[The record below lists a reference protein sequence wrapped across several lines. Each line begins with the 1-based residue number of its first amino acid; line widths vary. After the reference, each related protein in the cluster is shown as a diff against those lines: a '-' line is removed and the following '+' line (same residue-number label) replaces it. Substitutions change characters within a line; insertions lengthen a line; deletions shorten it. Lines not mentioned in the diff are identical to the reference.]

1 MGFLGTL
8 GYYICI
14 PFAALLRLFYNM
26 TGSYGLSLIFFT
38 LIIKLVLL
46 PFQMKSKKSMIRMNR
61 MSGKMQ
67 EIKRKYA
74 NNPARQQEETQKMY
88 AEQGVNPMSGCLWNI
103 LPMFF
108 LIALYAII
116 RQPIT
121 HFMMLDSSVV
131 DSARSALQTA
141 GIDISSIVNVAKD
154 GTMQMKAFGQI
165 TMVNMINTSLPD
177 FAASIPGWISVNY
190 NFLGMDLSVLPSD
203 VIKTFVFEWSNIG
216 VILMPVISAAL
227 SFLMSKASMTGQ
239 SKQNP
244 AASQMKMMMWMMP
257 LMSLWIGFT
266 LPAALCVYWIAQS
279 AFSAI
284 QEWLM
289 GKFYNQKIEEEENQ
303 RQEAI
308 EADRKRRQEEAKRL
322 QEDQRKQS
330 AQKLTLKEKR
340 RAAQEAKANKP
351 KKASTNENGRVGDRP
366 YARGRAYQERRYGD
380 FNEK

>member
-14 PFAALLRLFYNM
+14 PFAALLRLFYNL

-67 EIKRKYA
+67 EIKKKYA

-88 AEQGVNPMSGCLWNI
+88 AEQGVNPMSGCLWSI

-216 VILMPVISAAL
+216 VVLMPVISAAL

-284 QEWLM
+284 QEWFM

-308 EADRKRRQEEAKRL
+308 ESDRKRRQEEAKRL

-366 YARGRAYQERRYGD
+366 YARGRAYQESRYGD
-380 FNEK
+380 SNEK

>member
-14 PFAALLRLFYNM
+14 PFAALLRLFYNL

-38 LIIKLVLL
+38 LVIKLVLL
-46 PFQMKSKKSMIRMNR
+46 PFQMKSKKSMVRMNR

-67 EIKRKYA
+67 EIKKKYA
-74 NNPARQQEETQKMY
+74 NNPAKQQEETQKLY
-88 AEQGVNPMSGCLWNI
+88 TEQGVNPMSGCLWSI

-131 DSARSALQTA
+131 DSALSALQTA
-141 GIDISSIVNVAKD
+141 SVDISKIAHAAKD
-154 GTMQMKAFGQI
+154 GTLQITAFGQI
-165 TMVNMINTSLPD
+165 MMVNAVNTKLPE

-190 NFLGMDLSVLPSD
+190 NFLGMDLSVLPSE
-203 VIKTFVFEWSNIG
+203 VIKTFTFTWSNIG
-216 VILMPVISAAL
+216 VVLMPVISAFL

-239 SKQNP
+239 SSQNP
-244 AASQMKMMMWMMP
+244 AAGQMKMMMWMMP

-284 QEWLM
+284 QEWYM
-289 GKFYNQKIEEEENQ
+289 GKFYNQKIEEEENL

-308 EADRKRRQEEAKRL
+308 EADRKRRQEEAKIS
-322 QEDQRKQS
+322 QEEQRRQS
-330 AQKLTLKEKR
+330 VQKLTLKEKR
-340 RAAQEAKANKP
+340 KAAQEAKSNKP

-366 YARGRAYQERRYGD
+366 YARGRAYQESRYGD
-380 FNEK
+380 SNEK

>member
-14 PFAALLRLFYNM
+14 PFAALLRLFYNL

-38 LIIKLVLL
+38 LVIKLVLL

-67 EIKRKYA
+67 EIKKKYA
-74 NNPARQQEETQKMY
+74 NNPAKQQEETQKLY
-88 AEQGVNPMSGCLWNI
+88 SEQGVNPMSGCLWSI

-131 DSARSALQTA
+131 NSALSALQTA
-141 GIDISSIVNVAKD
+141 GIDISNIARAAKD
-154 GTMQMKAFGQI
+154 GTMQITAFGQI
-165 TMVNMINTSLPD
+165 MMVNAINTKLPD

-190 NFLGMDLSVLPSD
+190 NFLGMDLSILPSD
-203 VIKTFVFEWSNIG
+203 VIKTFTFTWSNIG
-216 VILMPVISAAL
+216 VILMPVISAVL
-227 SFLMSKASMTGQ
+227 SFLMSMASMIGQ

-244 AASQMKMMMWMMP
+244 AAGQMKMMMWMMP

-284 QEWLM
+284 QEWFM

-308 EADRKRRQEEAKRL
+308 EADRKRRQEDAKKI
-322 QEDQRKQS
+322 QEQQRQQS
-330 AQKLTLKEKR
+330 VQKLTLKEKR
-340 RAAQEAKANKP
+340 KVAQEAKTNKP

-366 YARGRAYQERRYGD
+366 YARGRAYQESRYGD
-380 FNEK
+380 SNEK

>member
-14 PFAALLRLFYNM
+14 PFAALLRLFYNL

-38 LIIKLVLL
+38 LVIKLVLL
-46 PFQMKSKKSMIRMNR
+46 PFQMKSKKSMVRMNR

-67 EIKRKYA
+67 EIKKKYA
-74 NNPARQQEETQKMY
+74 NNPAKQQEETQKLY
-88 AEQGVNPMSGCLWNI
+88 AEQGVNPMSGCLWSI

-121 HFMMLDSSVV
+121 HFMMLNSSVV
-131 DSARSALQTA
+131 TSALSALQSA
-141 GIDISSIVNVAKD
+141 GVDISNIAHAAKD
-154 GTMQMKAFGQI
+154 GTMQITAFGQI
-165 TMVNMINTSLPD
+165 MMVNAINTKLPD
-177 FAASIPGWISVNY
+177 FAASVPGWISVNY
-190 NFLGMDLSVLPSD
+190 SFLGMDLSVLPSD
-203 VIKTFVFEWSNIG
+203 VIKTFTFTWSNIG
-216 VILMPVISAAL
+216 VVLMPIISAFL
-227 SFLMSKASMTGQ
+227 SFLMSMASMIGQ

-244 AASQMKMMMWMMP
+244 AAGQMKMMMWMMP

-284 QEWLM
+284 QEWFM

-308 EADRKRRQEEAKRL
+308 EADRKRRQEEARKI
-322 QEDQRKQS
+322 QEAQRQQS

-340 RAAQEAKANKP
+340 KVAQEAKSNKP
-351 KKASTNENGRVGDRP
+351 KRASTNENGRVGDRP
-366 YARGRAYQERRYGD
+366 YARGRAYQESRYGD
-380 FNEK
+380 SNEK

>member
-14 PFAALLRLFYNM
+14 PFAALLRLFYNL

-38 LIIKLVLL
+38 LVIKLVLL
-46 PFQMKSKKSMIRMNR
+46 PFQMKSKKSMMRMNR
-61 MSGKMQ
+61 LSGKMQ
-67 EIKRKYA
+67 EIKQKYA
-74 NNPARQQEETQKMY
+74 NNPAKQQEETQKLY
-88 AEQGVNPMSGCLWNI
+88 AEQGVNPMSGCLWSV

-121 HFMMLDSSVV
+121 HFMMLNSSVV
-131 DSARSALQTA
+131 DSALAALQNA

-154 GTMQMKAFGQI
+154 GAMQIKPFGQI
-165 TMVNMINTSLPD
+165 MMVKAINTNLPD

-190 NFLGMDLSVLPSD
+190 NFLGMDLSIQPSD
-203 VIKTFVFEWSNIG
+203 VIKAFTFTWSNIG
-216 VILMPVISAAL
+216 VVLMPVVSAAL
-227 SFLMSKASMTGQ
+227 SFLMSMASMTGQ

-279 AFSAI
+279 AFSAL

-289 GKFYNQKIEEEENQ
+289 GKFYNQKIEEEENR

-308 EADRKRRQEEAKRL
+308 ESDRKRRQEEAKKL
-322 QEDQRKQS
+322 QEGQRQN
-330 AQKLTLKEKR
+330 ATQKLSLKEKR
-340 RAAQEAKANKP
+340 KAAQEAKENKP

-366 YARGRAYQERRYGD
+366 YARGRAYQETRYGES
-380 FNEK
+380 NEK

>member
-14 PFAALLRLFYNM
+14 PFAALLRLFYNL

-38 LIIKLVLL
+38 LVIKLVLL

-67 EIKRKYA
+67 EIKKKYA
-74 NNPARQQEETQKMY
+74 NNPAKQQEETQKLY
-88 AEQGVNPMSGCLWNI
+88 SEQGVNPMSGCLWSI

-131 DSARSALQTA
+131 NSALSALQTA
-141 GIDISSIVNVAKD
+141 GIDISNIARAAKD
-154 GTMQMKAFGQI
+154 GTMQITAFGQI
-165 TMVNMINTSLPD
+165 MMVNAINTKLPD

-190 NFLGMDLSVLPSD
+190 NFLGMDLSILPSD
-203 VIKTFVFEWSNIG
+203 VIKTFTFTWSNIG
-216 VILMPVISAAL
+216 VILMPVISAVL
-227 SFLMSKASMTGQ
+227 SFLMSMASMIGQ

-244 AASQMKMMMWMMP
+244 AAGQMKMMMWMMP

-284 QEWLM
+284 QEWFM

-308 EADRKRRQEEAKRL
+308 EADRKRRQEDAKKI
-322 QEDQRKQS
+322 QEQQRQQS
-330 AQKLTLKEKR
+330 VQKLTLKEKR
-340 RAAQEAKANKP
+340 KVAQEAKTNRP

-366 YARGRAYQERRYGD
+366 YARGRAYQESRYGD
-380 FNEK
+380 SNEK

>member
-8 GYYICI
+8 GYYVCI
-14 PFAALLRLFYNM
+14 PFAALLRLFYNL

-38 LIIKLVLL
+38 LVIKLVLL
-46 PFQMKSKKSMIRMNR
+46 PFQMKSKKSMVRMNR

-67 EIKRKYA
+67 EIKQKYA
-74 NNPARQQEETQKMY
+74 NNPTKQQEETQKLY
-88 AEQGVNPMSGCLWNI
+88 SEQGVNPMSGCLWSI

-131 DSARSALQTA
+131 DSALSALQTA

-154 GTMQMKAFGQI
+154 GAMQIKPFGQI
-165 TMVNMINTSLPD
+165 MMVNAINTNLPD

-190 NFLGMDLSVLPSD
+190 NFLGMDLSIQPSD
-203 VIKTFVFEWSNIG
+203 VLKAFTFTWSNIG
-216 VILMPVISAAL
+216 VVLMPVVSAAL
-227 SFLMSKASMTGQ
+227 SFLMSMASMTGQ
-239 SKQNP
+239 SKQGP

-284 QEWLM
+284 QEWFM
-289 GKFYNQKIEEEENQ
+289 GKFYNQKIEEEENR

-308 EADRKRRQEEAKRL
+308 EADRKRRQEEARIK
-322 QEDQRKQS
+322 QEEQRKQTT
-330 AQKLTLKEKR
+330 QKLTLKEKR
-340 RAAQEAKANKP
+340 KAAQETKTNKP

-366 YARGRAYQERRYGD
+366 YARGRAYQENRYGD
-380 FNEK
+380 SNEK

>member
-8 GYYICI
+8 GYYVCI
-14 PFAALLRLFYNM
+14 PFAALLRLFYNL

-38 LIIKLVLL
+38 LVIKLVLL
-46 PFQMKSKKSMIRMNR
+46 PFQMKSKKSMVRMNR

-67 EIKRKYA
+67 EIKQKYA
-74 NNPARQQEETQKMY
+74 NNPAKQQEETQKLY
-88 AEQGVNPMSGCLWNI
+88 TEQGVNPMSGCLWSI

-131 DSARSALQTA
+131 DSALSALQTA
-141 GIDISSIVNVAKD
+141 GIDISGIVNVAKD
-154 GTMQMKAFGQI
+154 GAMQIKPFGQI
-165 TMVNMINTSLPD
+165 TMVNAINTNLPD
-177 FAASIPGWISVNY
+177 FAASIPGWINVNY
-190 NFLGMDLSVLPSD
+190 HFLGLDLSVLPGD
-203 VIKTFVFEWSNIG
+203 VIKAFTFTWSSIG
-216 VILMPVISAAL
+216 VVLMPVISAAL
-227 SFLMSKASMTGQ
+227 SFLMSMASMTGQ
-239 SKQNP
+239 SKQGP
-244 AASQMKMMMWMMP
+244 AASQMKMMLWMMP

-284 QEWLM
+284 QEWFM

-308 EADRKRRQEEAKRL
+308 EADRKRRQEEAKKL
-322 QEDQRKQS
+322 QGEQRQQA
-330 AQKLTLKEKR
+330 AQKLSLKEKR
-340 RAAQEAKANKP
+340 KAALEAKGNKP
-351 KKASTNENGRVGDRP
+351 KKTSTNQNGRVGDRP
-366 YARGRAYQERRYGD
+366 YARGRAYQENRYD
-380 FNEK
+380 ESNEK

>member
-14 PFAALLRLFYNM
+14 PFAALLRLFYNL

-38 LIIKLVLL
+38 LVIKLVLL
-46 PFQMKSKKSMIRMNR
+46 PFQMKSKKSMVRMNR

-67 EIKRKYA
+67 EIKKKYA
-74 NNPARQQEETQKMY
+74 NNPAKQQEETQKLY
-88 AEQGVNPMSGCLWNI
+88 TEQGVNPMSGCLWSI

-131 DSARSALQTA
+131 DSALSALQTA
-141 GIDISSIVNVAKD
+141 SVDISKIAHAAKD
-154 GTMQMKAFGQI
+154 GTLQITAFGQI
-165 TMVNMINTSLPD
+165 MLVNAVNTKLPE

-190 NFLGMDLSVLPSD
+190 NFLGMDLSVLPSE
-203 VIKTFVFEWSNIG
+203 VIKTFTFTWSNIG
-216 VILMPVISAAL
+216 VVLMPVISAFL

-239 SKQNP
+239 SSQNP
-244 AASQMKMMMWMMP
+244 AAGQMKMMMWMMP

-284 QEWLM
+284 QEWYM
-289 GKFYNQKIEEEENQ
+289 GKFYNQKIEEEENL

-308 EADRKRRQEEAKRL
+308 EADRKRRQEEAKIS
-322 QEDQRKQS
+322 QEEQRRQS
-330 AQKLTLKEKR
+330 VQKLTLKEKR
-340 RAAQEAKANKP
+340 KAAQEAKSNKP

-366 YARGRAYQERRYGD
+366 YARGRAYQESRYGD
-380 FNEK
+380 SNEK

>member
-8 GYYICI
+8 GYYVCI
-14 PFAALLRLFYNM
+14 PFAALLRLFYNL

-38 LIIKLVLL
+38 LVIKLVLL

-67 EIKRKYA
+67 EIKLKYA
-74 NNPARQQEETQKMY
+74 NNPAKQQEETQKLY
-88 AEQGVNPMSGCLWNI
+88 ADHGVNPMSGCLWSV

-131 DSARSALQTA
+131 TSALTALQTA
-141 GIDISSIVNVAKD
+141 GIDISNIATAAKD
-154 GTMQMKAFGQI
+154 GTMQVTAFGQI
-165 TMVNMINTSLPD
+165 MMVKAINTNLPD

-190 NFLGMDLSVLPSD
+190 NFLGLDLSVLPSN
-203 VIKTFVFEWSNIG
+203 VIKAFTFTWSNIG

-227 SFLMSKASMTGQ
+227 SFLMSMASMTGQ
-239 SKQNP
+239 SKQGP
-244 AASQMKMMMWMMP
+244 AASQMKMMLWMMP

-279 AFSAI
+279 AFSAL
-284 QEWLM
+284 QEWFM
-289 GKFYNQKIEEEENQ
+289 GKFYNQKIEEEENR
-303 RQEAI
+303 RQEVI
-308 EADRKRRQEEAKRL
+308 ESDRKRRQEEAKKL
-322 QEDQRKQS
+322 QEEQRQNA
-330 AQKLTLKEKR
+330 AQKLSLKEKR
-340 RAAQEAKANKP
+340 KAAQEAKENKP

-366 YARGRAYQERRYGD
+366 YARGRAYQETRYD
-380 FNEK
+380 ESNEK

>member
-1 MGFLGTL
+1 MGFFGTL

-14 PFAALLRLFYNM
+14 PFAALLRLFYNL

-38 LIIKLVLL
+38 LVIKLVLL

-67 EIKRKYA
+67 EIQKKYA
-74 NNPARQQEETQKMY
+74 NNPAKQQEETQKLY
-88 AEQGVNPMSGCLWNI
+88 AEQGVNPMSGCLWSL

-121 HFMMLDSSVV
+121 HFMMLDASVV
-131 DSARSALQTA
+131 DSALTALQTA
-141 GIDISSIVNVAKD
+141 GIDISNIAIAAKD
-154 GTMQMKAFGQI
+154 GTMQVTAFGQI
-165 TMVNMINTSLPD
+165 MMVNAINTQLPD
-177 FAASIPGWISVNY
+177 FAATIPGWISVNY
-190 NFLGMDLSVLPSD
+190 SFLGMDLSVLPTN
-203 VIKTFVFEWSNIG
+203 VIKNFTFTWSNIG
-216 VILMPVISAAL
+216 VVLMPVISAGL
-227 SFLMSKASMTGQ
+227 SLLMSMASMTGQ
-239 SKQNP
+239 SKQGP

-284 QEWLM
+284 QEWYM

-303 RQEAI
+303 RQAVI
-308 EADRKRRQEEAKRL
+308 EADRKRRQEEAKQK
-322 QEDQRKQS
+322 QEGQRRQS
-330 AQKLTLKEKR
+330 AQKPSLKEKR
-340 RAAQEAKANKP
+340 KAAQEAKVNKP
-351 KKASTNENGRVGDRP
+351 KKASTNENGRMGDRP
-366 YARGRAYQERRYGD
+366 YARGRAYQENRFND
-380 FNEK
+380 SNEK

>member
-8 GYYICI
+8 GYYVCI
-14 PFAALLRLFYNM
+14 PFAALLRLFYNL

-38 LIIKLVLL
+38 LVIKLVLL
-46 PFQMKSKKSMIRMNR
+46 PFQMKSKKSMVRMNR

-67 EIKRKYA
+67 EIKQKYA
-74 NNPARQQEETQKMY
+74 NNPAKQQEETQKLY
-88 AEQGVNPMSGCLWNI
+88 TEQGVNPMSGCLWSI

-131 DSARSALQTA
+131 DSALSALQTA
-141 GIDISSIVNVAKD
+141 GIDISGIVNVAKD
-154 GTMQMKAFGQI
+154 GAMQIKPFGQI
-165 TMVNMINTSLPD
+165 TMVNAINTNLPD
-177 FAASIPGWISVNY
+177 FAASIPGWINVNY
-190 NFLGMDLSVLPSD
+190 HFLGLDLSVLPGD
-203 VIKTFVFEWSNIG
+203 VIKAFTFTWSSIG
-216 VILMPVISAAL
+216 VVLMPVISAAL
-227 SFLMSKASMTGQ
+227 SFLMSMASMTGQ
-239 SKQNP
+239 SKQGP
-244 AASQMKMMMWMMP
+244 AASQMKMMLWMMP

-284 QEWLM
+284 QEWFM

-308 EADRKRRQEEAKRL
+308 EADRKRRQEEAKKL
-322 QEDQRKQS
+322 QGEQRQQA
-330 AQKLTLKEKR
+330 AQKLSLKEKR
-340 RAAQEAKANKP
+340 KAALEAKGNKP
-351 KKASTNENGRVGDRP
+351 KKTSTNENGRVGDRP
-366 YARGRAYQERRYGD
+366 YARGRAYQENRYD
-380 FNEK
+380 ESNEK